1 MVIGAPKSAT
11 VITSLL
17 DVRQVMVWIA
27 WACLSV
33 PILYLFDL
41 SWHSMAISIPTS
53 ISLSNS
59 HDCKVEYLQKSAWM
73 LDKWQQVT
81 PNRSVKWLLMW
92 KSRQFVEDWNTSL
105 RTSRRS
111 ECVACNMSNL
121 DAGFHSLLVFEV
133 VIFSYLKCLLVSS
146 WNCWRS
152 QMVTML
158 SWIAFSA
165 PRYVYP
171 LLDAGIHAVH
181 WRLHGTRSL
190 YFSGCLVKPCDL
202 FVQICK
208 FFTALFKSSLVRI
221 WIHQ

>member
-1 MVIGAPKSAT
+1 
-11 VITSLL
+11 
-17 DVRQVMVWIA
+17 
-27 WACLSV
+27 
-33 PILYLFDL
+33 
-41 SWHSMAISIPTS
+41 
-53 ISLSNS
+53 
-59 HDCKVEYLQKSAWM
+59 
-73 LDKWQQVT
+73 
-81 PNRSVKWLLMW
+81 MW

-105 RTSRRS
+105 RPSRRS

-146 WNCWRS
+146 WNGWRS

-158 SWIAFSA
+158 SWILFSA

-171 LLDAGIHAVH
+171 LLDACIHAVH

-208 FFTALFKSSLVRI
+208 IFYSTLEIESGKNLKSTSNGCICDVDQSDFLVSIKGYAHRAVRCGLQLQTRRASFFAISRAVVRKATNT
-221 WIHQ
+221 